1 MPAKWRAGKLQGM
14 LRSKPALPTVS
25 VQTAL
30 PCLDRVLQARG
41 LPPSQGKTPPEQTI
55 PLDRL
60 IAVGRQRGVMLR
72 PESLNW
78 PQLLR
83 ATSSAPVLL
92 RLKNGNMIVALRN
105 TEANAVQIVASDP
118 LYEDGRAF
126 LLPEDALTKAWEGE
140 ALTVEREQAKTE
152 RAVRWVLLVLSLLG
166 FIAGGFF
173 LVRALLAAIGS

>member
-1 MPAKWRAGKLQGM
+1 
-14 LRSKPALPTVS
+14 
-25 VQTAL
+25 
-30 PCLDRVLQARG
+30 
-41 LPPSQGKTPPEQTI
+41 
-55 PLDRL
+55 
-60 IAVGRQRGVMLR
+60 
-72 PESLNW
+72 
-78 PQLLR
+78 
-83 ATSSAPVLL
+83 VLL
-92 RLKNGNMIVALRN
+92 RLKNGNMIVAFRN

-140 ALTVEREQAKTE
+140 ALAVEREQAKTE